1 MRPPCFDLSPPPQF
15 NFEEPPSLHPLYLQ
29 QLWESLGYHEN
40 EFRTSYLSFKNMA
53 DRTAGPSSRF
63 YNTDG
68 ALEHLVDDN
77 DSDIEQLSPETETES
92 SSEELY

>member
-1 MRPPCFDLSPPPQF
+1 
-15 NFEEPPSLHPLYLQ
+15 
-29 QLWESLGYHEN
+29 
-40 EFRTSYLSFKNMA
+40 MA

-92 SSEELY
+92 SSEELYQKKQRTS

>member
-1 MRPPCFDLSPPPQF
+1 
-15 NFEEPPSLHPLYLQ
+15 
-29 QLWESLGYHEN
+29 
-40 EFRTSYLSFKNMA
+40 MA
-53 DRTAGPSSRF
+53 DRTAGPSSHF